1 MDQKCTEMGVLERHF
16 SDPHSMR
23 DEKNIIQIQSLG
35 ISSQSDEPG
44 MERYL
49 ERVKGI
55 EPSYEAWEAAVLPLN
70 YTRSG
75 VVPRPWAGQSRDY
88 SAAFFGRGGGKPP
101 RSGQS
106 LR

>member
-1 MDQKCTEMGVLERHF
+1 MWGV
-16 SDPHSMR
+16 
-23 DEKNIIQIQSLG
+23 
-35 ISSQSDEPG
+35 
-44 MERYL
+44 

-88 SAAFFGRGGGKPP
+88 SAAFFGQGGCTVRPFHP
-101 RSGQS
+101 TTLDINSP
-106 LR
+106 